1 MILFRPAYFLLTA
14 LGLAGFMLYGSLA
27 PELAPPG
34 EYGFDKLL
42 HAGAYGTL
50 AGLGLLGTRTRGAA
64 IAVVLLVIAYGGSI
78 EILQSFIPERSGSWG
93 DFTANSL
100 GAIAAGMVVLTWRR
114 RWA

>member
-1 MILFRPAYFLLTA
+1 MIALRPAYFLLAA
-14 LGLAGFMLYGSLA
+14 LGLAGAMLYGSLA

-50 AGLGLLGTRTRGAA
+50 AGLGILGTQTRRAA

-93 DFTANSL
+93 DFAANAT
-100 GAIAAGMVVLTWRR
+100 GAVLAGATLLTRR
-114 RWA
+114 RAG